1 MFQGRMQYTYVQFV
15 STASQYNTFIVQC
28 PTFIHFI
35 NHFWR
40 EIARHNLFIKKE
52 ATEDE
57 LIYYFHLLL
66 NIYQMP
72 IFSFNFIVSCG
83 FHKIKKYHS
92 QKNLINFEEHN
103 QQKAFLSRVF
113 FSNIQNLR

>member
-1 MFQGRMQYTYVQFV
+1 
-15 STASQYNTFIVQC
+15 
-28 PTFIHFI
+28 
-35 NHFWR
+35 
-40 EIARHNLFIKKE
+40 
-52 ATEDE
+52 
-57 LIYYFHLLL
+57 
-66 NIYQMP
+66 MP

-92 QKNLINFEEHN
+92 QKNLINFKEHN